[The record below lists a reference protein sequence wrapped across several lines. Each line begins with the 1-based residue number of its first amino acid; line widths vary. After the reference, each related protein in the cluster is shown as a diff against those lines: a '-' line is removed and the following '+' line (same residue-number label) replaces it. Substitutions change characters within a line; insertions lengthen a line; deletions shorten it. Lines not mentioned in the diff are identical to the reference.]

1 MAQPLVMVGAHV
13 RLFVNGTVYSVAQ
26 SVSLSVS
33 TGEYAIYGIDSPY
46 AQELAGGGQISVR
59 GSVRGVRI
67 KNGGG
72 IQAQNGRPLFSDVA
86 ASNYISLRL
95 EDRRTGEV
103 IWSIPAAK
111 ITELKDS
118 VSVKGTYKADFDF
131 IGQIAYLPL
140 DLS

>member
-1 MAQPLVMVGAHV
+1 MAQSLVMSGAQV
-13 RLFVNGTVYSVAQ
+13 RIYINNIVYSVAQ

-46 AQELAGGGQISVR
+46 AQELAGGGQVIVR

-67 KNGGG
+67 KNGGS
-72 IQAQNGRPLFSDVA
+72 IQSQNGRPLFNDVA

-95 EDRRTGEV
+95 EDRLTGEV
-103 IWSIPAAK
+103 IWSIPSAK

-118 VSVKGTYKADFDF
+118 VSIKGTYKADFDF
-131 IGQIAYLPL
+131 IGQIAFLPL